1 MTIFVANEG
10 LWAQFTELIALEARK
25 EIAKTVDKQMED
37 KEREKAILLEK
48 EEQLLQGFPLV
59 MVAK

>member
-1 MTIFVANEG
+1 MTIFAVNEG
-10 LWAQFTELIALEARK
+10 LWGQFTEFITLEAHK
-25 EIAKTVDKQMED
+25 EIAETVDKQMED
-37 KEREKAILLEK
+37 KEREKVILLEK